1 MQCDPYSYSLRVLY
15 KASFSSEVIFGVY
28 GVRTQGMRSEGLS
41 ALKFSFSLRRSL
53 VQDGDNAHT
62 CWQDP
67 LSPDND
73 KARDILPILSP
84 LDFPF
89 LHSSLL
95 SPWLFLHWEYHDTF
109 CFYILD
115 YSHHAIW
122 PSGKQVWLLDF
133 ELSLYSVLIY
143 CHRQISTCMVCEFI
157 ASALRRQSSFQVV
170 GNSLLSLLHWQ
181 SLFASQ
187 LVCHS
192 VIINPSEERYRV
204 PSFQF
209 P

>member
-28 GVRTQGMRSEGLS
+28 GVRTQGMRSEDLS

-95 SPWLFLHWEYHDTF
+95 SP
-109 CFYILD
+109 
-115 YSHHAIW
+115 
-122 PSGKQVWLLDF
+122 
-133 ELSLYSVLIY
+133 
-143 CHRQISTCMVCEFI
+143 
-157 ASALRRQSSFQVV
+157 
-170 GNSLLSLLHWQ
+170 
-181 SLFASQ
+181 
-187 LVCHS
+187 
-192 VIINPSEERYRV
+192 
-204 PSFQF
+204 
-209 P
+209 